1 MASFSFAVLGIR
13 NICNS
18 AAIQFGLS
26 LIAVL
31 PFLVGAGFTEREQ
44 VWQVRFDEPQRVDCH
59 QLIYEIPLI
68 LCKIQ
73 QWSQI
78 LRTLAH
84 KGECEDWG
92 FIQFSC
98 GASFMLKFLQRV
110 VQYTNRQTLA
120 GH

>member
-1 MASFSFAVLGIR
+1 MFTLTNR
-13 NICNS
+13 KDLCKEWT
-18 AAIQFGLS
+18 AIHQFTK
-26 LIAVL
+26 
-31 PFLVGAGFTEREQ
+31 F
-44 VWQVRFDEPQRVDCH
+44 
-59 QLIYEIPLI
+59 PLI